1 MAVLDE
7 AQLIRDLERDEGRK
21 LTVYK
26 CTAGK
31 NTVGIGRNL
40 DDVGLSHAEQQ
51 ALGCTTADLRA
62 GKVALTS
69 QQADLL
75 CANDV
80 ARVKAELDRNVPWW
94 RDLPEPGQRGLA
106 NMLFNLGWSRLSGFK
121 KMLAALK
128 AGKFHHAADEARDS
142 DWFNQVGRRA
152 ERICEMFMSCAAA
165 K

>member
-40 DDVGLSHAEQQ
+40 DDVGLTAAEQV
-51 ALGCTTADLRA
+51 ALGCTAADLRA
-62 GKVALTS
+62 GKAVLTS
-69 QQADLL
+69 AQADLL

-80 ARVKAELDRNVPWW
+80 TRVKTELDRNAPWW
-94 RDLPEPGQRGLA
+94 RDLPEPAQRGLA
-106 NMLFNLGWSRLSGFK
+106 NMLFNLGWVRLSGFK

-128 AGKFHHAADEARDS
+128 VQDFAEAARQAQDS
-142 DWFNQVGRRA
+142 DWYGQVGKRA
-152 ERICEMFMSCAAA
+152 ERICRMFMSCAAA